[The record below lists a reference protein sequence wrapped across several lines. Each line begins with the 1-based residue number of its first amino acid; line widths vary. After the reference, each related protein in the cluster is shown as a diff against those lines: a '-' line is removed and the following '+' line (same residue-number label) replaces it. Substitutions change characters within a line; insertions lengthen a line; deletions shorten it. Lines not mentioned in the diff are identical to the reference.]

1 MVRIISGGVFL
12 STDGGASWKTGIT
25 GHGINTS
32 YLTAGQINAN
42 EINILSGAFP
52 SFRWDSM
59 GLNAYRF
66 EIGND
71 EKPHSF
77 NTAKFVRFD

>member
-32 YLTAGQINAN
+32 YLTAG
-42 EINILSGAFP
+42 
-52 SFRWDSM
+52 
-59 GLNAYRF
+59 
-66 EIGND
+66 
-71 EKPHSF
+71 
-77 NTAKFVRFD
+77 